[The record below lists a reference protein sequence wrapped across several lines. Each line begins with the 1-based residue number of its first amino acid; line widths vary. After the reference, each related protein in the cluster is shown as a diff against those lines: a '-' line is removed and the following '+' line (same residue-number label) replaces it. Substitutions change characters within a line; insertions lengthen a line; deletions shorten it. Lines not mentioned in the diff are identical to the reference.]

1 VSIIDFYFNF
11 NYFTLLF
18 YLHRYVD
25 DNNVVQDGQLITSRG
40 PGTAYDFGLKIAEN
54 LVGAEKTEE
63 VAKAMLWNWK
73 K

>member
-1 VSIIDFYFNF
+1 
-11 NYFTLLF
+11 
-18 YLHRYVD
+18 VD